1 MLKSTGNTIFER
13 RIKMKTTVTTLAVLI
28 IAATVMAGPT
38 LQVQVATTG
47 VYDYQATVVSGPIGI
62 YDAGDTFR
70 TFCLE
75 RSEATHNG
83 ATFDVVLDDKAMDGG
98 VLPAGTGDPLDTK
111 TAFLYNEF
119 LNGGLAGYGIGNDA
133 ASYKIMQNVVWN
145 LEGEGSVINLGPGTT
160 GGDLLAYAE
169 ANADGSNYGIKV
181 MVMHTATGAKAQDM
195 LVKVVPTP
203 GAVILGSI
211 GVAFVGWLRRR
222 KAN

>member
-1 MLKSTGNTIFER
+1 
-13 RIKMKTTVTTLAVLI
+13 MKTSIKTSMITLAVLV
-28 IAATVMAGPT
+28 IAATTMAGPA

-47 VYDYQATVVSGPIGI
+47 VYDYQATVVQGPIGV

-75 RSEATHNG
+75 RESHTGNQI
-83 ATFDVVLDDKAMDGG
+83 FDVALNDKAIDGG

-145 LEGEGSVINLGPGTT
+145 LEDEGSVINLGTGTI
-160 GGDLLAYAE
+160 GGDLLAYAA

-181 MVMHTATGAKAQDM
+181 MVMHTLAGAEAQDM
-195 LVKVVPTP
+195 MVKTALVVPTP
-203 GAVILGSI
+203 GAVVLGGI
-211 GVAFVGWLRRR
+211 GVSFVGWLRRR
-222 KAN
+222 KTV